1 MDTVYCS
8 ACGEAMSAAAVA
20 CPKCGQP
27 NGSLSAS
34 KTSPLT
40 RGLQGPALARSGH
53 KHLLVMP
60 LSYFLENMQ
69 ISPVVPDAV
78 NTGLPTFSR

>member
-40 RGLQGPALARSGH
+40 RGLQGPALSTVRAQTSFGDAI
-53 KHLLVMP
+53 KL
-60 LSYFLENMQ
+60 FLENMQ